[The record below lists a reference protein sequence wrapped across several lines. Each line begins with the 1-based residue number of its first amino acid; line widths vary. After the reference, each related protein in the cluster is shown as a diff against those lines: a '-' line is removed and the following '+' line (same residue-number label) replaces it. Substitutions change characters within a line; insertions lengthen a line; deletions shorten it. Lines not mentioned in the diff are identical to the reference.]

1 MRDVRVGAPVTPLR
15 WSVVVASGVVLLDQ
29 LTKWWA
35 VATLPGKPIVV
46 IDGFLEFRYVT
57 NSGVSF
63 SMFQGGGAI
72 IALAVIAI
80 IVFIAILVTK
90 IDTKLEA
97 VALGL
102 VLGGALGN
110 LTDRAFRGD
119 GWFNGAVVDFVDFS
133 FFPAFNAADSAVT
146 VGAVLVLFLA
156 VFRK

>member
-1 MRDVRVGAPVTPLR
+1 MRGLRVGATVTPLR
-15 WSVVVASGVVLLDQ
+15 WSLVNASGVLLVDQ

-35 VATLPGKPIVV
+35 VATLPGNPIVL
-46 IDGFLEFRYVT
+46 IDGILDLRYVT

-63 SMFQGGGAI
+63 SMFQGAGAV

-80 IVFIAILVTK
+80 VVFVAILVTK
-90 IDTKLEA
+90 IDTTPEA

-102 VLGGALGN
+102 VLGGAVGN
-110 LTDRAFRGD
+110 LADRAFSGD

-133 FFPAFNAADSAVT
+133 FFPAFNAADSSVT
-146 VGAVLVLFLA
+146 IGAVLVLFLA